1 MHAWRRPG
9 VAALALAT
17 LVLVLA
23 AATLFRPQ
31 PAQGRQVIE
40 APNQAVDAPD
50 QAPVTPG
57 YVVAEGRILY
67 IDRESDKSH
76 PAAGLKIEIWDKDN
90 RFPVTGE
97 KLDETVTDASG
108 FFRSKEI
115 KNVDMDGPAGQK
127 DATQD
132 IYLKLFTN
140 NGTIRL
146 FQTGTNREYTW
157 NSYEIDP
164 RDGLATNVPDG
175 TFGMA
180 PLYVMENTPN
190 VEALWTFVNLAEGW
204 LFLKEQTGVSPGE
217 ITAYWAKTSTDGPR
231 YDSTIKALFYRND
244 NAGYADVV
252 VQQEAYALA
261 HNLLG
266 TLPADWQG
274 CLAGPGETAKSPS
287 AAACAFIQGWATF
300 FPLAVYSDA
309 EFDSPGL
316 RGDFDAARA
325 GTPGWSDGDL
335 VAARIAGAFWD
346 LYEDDPTPDG
356 FDMFNAT
363 FIDMWDVIRTA
374 KPTTM
379 AEWWAGWKA
388 AGKDSCS
395 ALGSLFQNTIDYNTK
410 PQITPIPDVVLNED
424 ETRSFDLNTYV
435 TDAECSGDKLQFR
448 MVSAGDVNAG
458 VILMPMGVIS
468 ITPVANWFGETTVR
482 LEASDG
488 PSVTPISFKVT
499 VVPINDCPVISPPV
513 DDPGTARYKEPIVVN
528 LLPHGTDVEDQPALL
543 RWDARIPQAN
553 EADIRVD
560 GRGTT
565 TLTFTL
571 LRDTIEMYSV
581 RIEIVVKDRDGCET
595 TQPLVLTWDSR
606 PNQPPFIWWDK
617 FRREYTAPKNV
628 NISVDLRDI
637 AGDDEDGPDTLEWF
651 VDAKTL
657 EHAQFGYASPDN
669 KQVLVFEPEL
679 EFIGSDQ
686 VNIDVKDSGGLSAR
700 AAITLTWTDPDLI
713 PNSPP
718 QIHRNLLVTK
728 TGGLNSTVCY
738 DLSDKAADA
747 DDPITSLRWFASGYD
762 TADMSVNGMGS
773 REMCFSPIRYNFAG
787 CIPANFI
794 VRDPHGAEDNHIVS
808 TCWKKIEVVFPII
821 THNIRFR

>member
-1 MHAWRRPG
+1 
-9 VAALALAT
+9 
-17 LVLVLA
+17 
-23 AATLFRPQ
+23 
-31 PAQGRQVIE
+31 
-40 APNQAVDAPD
+40 
-50 QAPVTPG
+50 
-57 YVVAEGRILY
+57 
-67 IDRESDKSH
+67 
-76 PAAGLKIEIWDKDN
+76 
-90 RFPVTGE
+90 
-97 KLDETVTDASG
+97 
-108 FFRSKEI
+108 
-115 KNVDMDGPAGQK
+115 
-127 DATQD
+127 
-132 IYLKLFTN
+132 
-140 NGTIRL
+140 
-146 FQTGTNREYTW
+146 
-157 NSYEIDP
+157 
-164 RDGLATNVPDG
+164 
-175 TFGMA
+175 
-180 PLYVMENTPN
+180 
-190 VEALWTFVNLAEGW
+190 
-204 LFLKEQTGVSPGE
+204 
-217 ITAYWAKTSTDGPR
+217 
-231 YDSTIKALFYRND
+231 
-244 NAGYADVV
+244 
-252 VQQEAYALA
+252 
-261 HNLLG
+261 
-266 TLPADWQG
+266 
-274 CLAGPGETAKSPS
+274 
-287 AAACAFIQGWATF
+287 
-300 FPLAVYSDA
+300 
-309 EFDSPGL
+309 
-316 RGDFDAARA
+316 
-325 GTPGWSDGDL
+325 
-335 VAARIAGAFWD
+335 
-346 LYEDDPTPDG
+346 
-356 FDMFNAT
+356 
-363 FIDMWDVIRTA
+363 
-374 KPTTM
+374 
-379 AEWWAGWKA
+379 
-388 AGKDSCS
+388 
-395 ALGSLFQNTIDYNTK
+395 
-410 PQITPIPDVVLNED
+410 
-424 ETRSFDLNTYV
+424 
-435 TDAECSGDKLQFR
+435 

-468 ITPVANWFGETTVR
+468 ITPVANWFGETTER